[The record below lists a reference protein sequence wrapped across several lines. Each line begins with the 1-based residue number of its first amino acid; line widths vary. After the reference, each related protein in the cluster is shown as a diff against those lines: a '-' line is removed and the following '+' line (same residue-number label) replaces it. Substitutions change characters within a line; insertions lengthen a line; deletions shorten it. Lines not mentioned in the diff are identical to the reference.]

1 MRTAITGAN
10 NFGIKTVRLFIKG
23 GKINLDTYDAN
34 GKRWRFSTGMSD
46 TKHNRLVVERQK
58 FSLAIA
64 HLEANQPSN
73 ADTKFDELA
82 LEALR
87 STKDERSVEVQDDYE
102 SIYERLIKPL
112 LGMMAIGAI
121 KAKHIEELKRKLIAR
136 GMSKSRFNKHWTTL
150 NLIFA
155 YLFKN
160 ELIDKNPMSL
170 VKRASKSFKETE
182 DDRDKYYSLEESKA
196 IMDNATG
203 WFQAFITTLLMTGCR
218 SSEISGLTWDR
229 IDFEKGQITIAR
241 STKKRVLKCTKTG
254 KTRVVDMPTPLVEI
268 LRQHYE
274 NRISDK
280 FVFPSPRSGLPF
292 YASNMIIKT
301 YLKPLLKE
309 LDIPYKT
316 LYATRHTYA
325 SLLIENNVPIT
336 YVQKMLGHANLST
349 TMLYIKNTLMDTKAM
364 LPKIDNL
371 YSA

>member
-1 MRTAITGAN
+1 MKIKTNSAN
-10 NFGIKTVRLFIKG
+10 ALGIKSVRPFVKN
-23 GKINLDTYDAN
+23 GKINLDTYDLE
-34 GKRWRFSTGMSD
+34 GTRRRFSTGMAD
-46 TKHNRLVVERQK
+46 TKHNRLVIERQMYQ
-58 FSLAIA
+58 LAQD
-64 HLEANQPSN
+64 HLEASQPSN
-73 ADTKFDELA
+73 EDTLLDELA

-87 STKDERSVEVQDDYE
+87 STSEERSVEVQDDYE
-102 SIYERLIKPL
+102 SIYRRLIKPF
-112 LGMMAIGAI
+112 LGKMAIGAV
-121 KAKHIEELKRKLIAR
+121 KAKHIEELKRKLIAL
-136 GMSKSRFNKHWTTL
+136 GMSRSRFNKHWTTL

-170 VKRASKSFKETE
+170 VKRASKSFKIKD
-182 DDRDKYYSLEESKA
+182 DDRDKYYSLEEANA
-196 IMDNATG
+196 IMENATG
-203 WFQAFITTLLMTGCR
+203 WFKPFVSTLLMTGGR
-218 SSEISGLTWDR
+218 TAEISGLTWDR

-241 STKKRVLKCTKTG
+241 STKKRQLKCTKTG
-254 KTRVVDMPTPLVEI
+254 KTRVVDMPTPLIEI

-274 NRISDK
+274 TRISDR

-301 YLKPLLKE
+301 YLKPLLEE
-309 LDIPYKT
+309 LNIPYKT

-349 TMLYIKNTLMDTKAM
+349 TMLYIKNSLIDTKAI
-364 LPKIDNL
+364 LPKIDDL